1 MNSNSPQREMKKF
14 EVDIDTVVGWGMV
27 LAIILLVL
35 LFTFNVITF

>member
-1 MNSNSPQREMKKF
+1 M
-14 EVDIDTVVGWGMV
+14 DIDTVVGWGMV